1 MKQDLPCHFKAI
13 MHIIS
18 LVEPAM
24 SAQQKPTN
32 LTINADLLR
41 ESKAVDTNLSQAFE
55 AHLAVMVKTKKQ
67 EKWLAENR
75 EAIDAYNRFVDENGV
90 FSDGWRSF

>member
-1 MKQDLPCHFKAI
+1 MR
-13 MHIIS
+13 IIQ
-18 LVEPAM
+18 LEEPTM
-24 SAQQKPTN
+24 SAQKKPTN

-41 ESKAVDTNLSQAFE
+41 EAKALDINLSQTFE
-55 AHLAVMVKTKKQ
+55 THLAELVKAKKR

-75 EAIDAYNRFVDENGV
+75 DAIDAYNRFVDEHGV